1 MSSRSS
7 VTVQELNVECE
18 ASWMYSDSVLG
29 IFDVKNFILNHLF
42 LESCLCCGQIC
53 RCSCVLFCTGML
65 ISS

>member
-1 MSSRSS
+1 MASRSS

-42 LESCLCCGQIC
+42 LESCLFCGQIADAAVC
-53 RCSCVLFCTGML
+53 CSAPKRL
-65 ISS
+65 